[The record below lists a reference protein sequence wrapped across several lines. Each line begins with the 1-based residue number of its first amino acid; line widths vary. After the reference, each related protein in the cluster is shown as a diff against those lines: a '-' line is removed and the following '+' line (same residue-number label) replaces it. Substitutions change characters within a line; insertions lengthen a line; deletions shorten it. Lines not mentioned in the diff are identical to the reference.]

1 MTIEEAIAHCYDVA
15 NGKYNQCDEC
25 RQEHLQLAKW
35 LEELRTLRKEK
46 FHKGGDRNSTRKNF

>member
-1 MTIEEAIAHCYDVA
+1 MTIEEAISHCYDVA
-15 NGKYNQCDEC
+15 NGKDNQCDEC

-46 FHKGGDRNSTRKNF
+46 FHKGGDFYSG